1 MGISTASLSALLV
14 VATVLSIV
22 AISHSKPA
30 IQELRLD
37 SYSEERVEG
46 CFIYNQ
52 TLGVC
57 FDVRK
62 GFMKITK
69 ATGEE
74 IAFYQELSK
83 HEFFYQILDQAF
95 VG

>member
-1 MGISTASLSALLV
+1 MISTTSLSALLAAATLLSN
-14 VATVLSIV
+14 VALT
-22 AISHSKPA
+22 HSKPA
-30 IQELRLD
+30 IQGLRLD

-46 CFIYNQ
+46 CFIYNE
-52 TLGVC
+52 TLGIC

-83 HEFFYQILDQAF
+83 DEFFYQILDQAF